1 MAGVVIVGGGQAAAQ
16 AAQSLRQG
24 GYDRPI
30 TMLCAEP
37 VAPYQRPPLS
47 KKYLSGE
54 MGLDRVVFR
63 PLEAWS
69 AEQVDVRL
77 DEPARALDRAARTVT
92 TGRGVYPYDHLIL
105 ATGSRVRAL
114 PVPGADLAGVHYL
127 RTTADVDGLRA
138 GFGPGKRLVIIGGGY
153 IGLEVAAVAA
163 RAGLSV
169 TLLEAQERVLA
180 RVTAPVVSAFYES
193 VHRAEGVDIRTRTGA
208 AAIEGAGGAVSA
220 VRLSGGEAIGADLVL
235 IGVGILPEQEIAA
248 AAGLACGN
256 GIIVDETAR
265 TSDPLVFAIGDCAE
279 RPLFPYGGRGRLESV
294 HNAIEQGKIAAAA
307 ILGAPAP
314 ALEAPW
320 FWSDQYELK
329 LQTVGLFTGHD
340 ETVLR
345 GDPES
350 RRFAVFY
357 LREGRLIAVD
367 AINSP
372 AEFLASKPLIAKGA
386 RLARALLADTST
398 PMKQIAAMATA

>member
-63 PLEAWS
+63 PVEAWS

-77 DEPARALDRAARTVT
+77 DEPALALDRATRTVT

-105 ATGSRVRAL
+105 ATGSRVRTL

-138 GFGPGKRLVIIGGGY
+138 GFAPGRRLVIIGGGY

-208 AAIEGAGGAVSA
+208 AAIEGDGGAVGA
-220 VRLSGGEAIGADLVL
+220 VRLSSGEAIGADLVL

-256 GIIVDETAR
+256 GIIVDEAAR

-294 HNAIEQGKIAAAA
+294 HNAIEQGKTAAAA

-329 LQTVGLFTGHD
+329 LQTAGLFTGHD

-357 LREGRLIAVD
+357 LREGRLITVD

-386 RLARALLADTST
+386 RLASALLADTST

>member
-24 GYDRPI
+24 GYAGAI

-54 MGLDRVVFR
+54 MGIERVVFR
-63 PLEAWS
+63 PLEAW
-69 AEQVDVRL
+69 AADGVDVRL
-77 DEPARALDRAARTVT
+77 GEAALSIDRDSRIVT
-92 TGRGVYPYDHLIL
+92 STHGRHAYTHLVL
-105 ATGSRVRAL
+105 ATGSRVRTL
-114 PVPGADLAGVHYL
+114 PVPGAELSGVGYL

-138 GFGPGKRLVIIGGGY
+138 AFAPGRRLVIIGGGY
-153 IGLEVAAVAA
+153 IGLEVAAVAVK
-163 RAGLSV
+163 AGLHV

-180 RVTAPVVSAFYES
+180 RVTAPVVSAFYEA
-193 VHRAEGVDIRTRTGA
+193 VHRAEGVEIRTRAIA
-208 AAIEGAGGAVSA
+208 AAIEGAGGAATA
-220 VRLSGGEAIGADLVL
+220 VRLQDGAVIGADLVL
-235 IGVGILPEQEIAA
+235 IGVGILPEQALAE
-248 AAGLACGN
+248 AAGLACDN
-256 GIIVDETAR
+256 GVVVDEDAR
-265 TSDPLVFAIGDCAE
+265 TSDPAIFAIGDCAQ

-294 HNAIEQGKIAAAA
+294 HNAIEQAKCAAAA
-307 ILGAPAP
+307 ILGAPRP

-320 FWSDQYELK
+320 FWSDQYDLK
-329 LQTVGLFTGHD
+329 LQTAGLFAGHD
-340 ETVLR
+340 ETVVR
-345 GDPES
+345 GDPAT

-372 AEFLASKPLIAKGA
+372 PEFLASKPLIARGA
-386 RLARALLADTST
+386 RLAPALLADTST

>member
-24 GYDRPI
+24 GYAGAI

-54 MGLDRVVFR
+54 MGIERVVFR
-63 PLEAWS
+63 PLEAWA
-69 AEQVDVRL
+69 AEGVDVRL
-77 DEPARALDRAARTVT
+77 GEAALSIDRDSRIVT
-92 TGRGVYPYDHLIL
+92 STHGRHAYTHLVL
-105 ATGSRVRAL
+105 ATGSRVRTL
-114 PVPGADLAGVHYL
+114 PVPGGELSGVGYL

-138 GFGPGKRLVIIGGGY
+138 AFAPGRRLVIIGGGY

-163 RAGLSV
+163 KAGLSV
-169 TLLEAQERVLA
+169 TLLEAQDRVLA

-193 VHRAEGVDIRTRTGA
+193 VHRAEGVDIRTTSIA
-208 AAIEGAGGAVSA
+208 AAIEGEGVVKA
-220 VRLSGGEAIGADLVL
+220 VRLKDGAVLPADLVL
-235 IGVGILPEQEIAA
+235 IGVGILPEQALA
-248 AAGLACGN
+248 QAAGLACAD
-256 GIIVDETAR
+256 GIEVDEDAR
-265 TSDPLVFAIGDCAE
+265 TSDPAIFAIGDCAR

-294 HNAIEQGKIAAAA
+294 HNAIEQGKLAAAA
-307 ILGAPAP
+307 ILGAPRP
-314 ALEAPW
+314 SLEAPW
-320 FWSDQYELK
+320 FWSDQYDLK
-329 LQTVGLFTGHD
+329 LQTAGLFAGHD

-345 GDPES
+345 GDPEA

-357 LREGRLIAVD
+357 LKKGVLIAVD

-372 AEFLASKPLIAKGA
+372 AEFLASKPLISRGA
-386 RLARALLADTST
+386 RLAPALLADTST
-398 PMKQIAAMATA
+398 PMKQIAAMATP